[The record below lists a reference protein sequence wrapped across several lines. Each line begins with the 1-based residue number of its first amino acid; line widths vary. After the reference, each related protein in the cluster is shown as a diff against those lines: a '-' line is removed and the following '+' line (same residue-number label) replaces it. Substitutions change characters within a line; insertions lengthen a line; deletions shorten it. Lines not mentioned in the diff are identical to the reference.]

1 MGKEGDVMHKDFNE
15 EQEILKQKI
24 HRVEREIKKRED
36 EEEKFK
42 DKIALLKKA
51 AKGSYNL
58 ELENTK
64 IIYDIVN
71 KNLQNYRES
80 IVNPYFG
87 RIDFKE
93 DKKIPESL
101 YIGKHGIYSS
111 EDGEEIVIDWRAPI
125 SDLYYSGTEGEA
137 YYRSPIGVISGKLL
151 LKRKF
156 LIKDGDLEK
165 IFDDGINEIILK
177 GEEVDQ
183 ENQLVD
189 EFLKINLEE
198 SAGSKLKEVV
208 ATIQREQNDIIRAPL
223 NFPIIVQGS
232 AGSGKT
238 TIALHRLAYLVYR
251 YNEKIT
257 GKDILVL
264 APNKLFLDYISEIL
278 PNLGTYDVNQKT
290 FALLGKD
297 YLNFKSKV
305 YSRDDKLKEILE
317 GDQEKS
323 KLIKNS
329 SKVKG
334 SLVFKVILDRLI
346 TIWERESQN
355 LKDIKVQGFTLYNE
369 KEIKRLYFKD
379 LVHFPVNKRIEEIYK
394 YFKKKLD
401 NTLVKIYEQLDLFYD
416 LKINKIKKNNEDS
429 KERRERLISIYNQ
442 RDEIKNNL
450 KKEALVKL
458 KEYFDTWNSSSGEG
472 LYYRLFEDEEIFNE
486 ATGEKIPKVLADFMK
501 EEVLNNRDKNIID
514 EDDIAPL
521 LYLKFKTEGVKEE
534 NKFKHIVIDEAQ
546 DYSPLMFIVSKMLS
560 IGSSMTIVGDLGQ
573 GIYSYKGIDS
583 WDGLIRDVFEGDCT
597 YISLSQSYRSTIEII
612 DFANEVLSK
621 QQNAPKPAKAV
632 IRRGPKP
639 QLIKFSNFK
648 ELASTIDNLVEE
660 ITSTNKKSIAII
672 CKTFRD
678 CKKLRDRI
686 KAYSKTQ
693 WTLVKE
699 GDSELDVTN
708 IILPSY
714 LTKGLEFDCTIIYDV
729 SKDVYKDSEE
739 DKKLLYVALTR
750 ALHNE
755 YVIYNDEVSELIE

>member
-1 MGKEGDVMHKDFNE
+1 MHKDFNQ
-15 EQEILKQKI
+15 EQVILKNKI
-24 HRVEREIKKRED
+24 HMIKSEIQRREE

-42 DKIALLKKA
+42 DKIAGLKKD
-51 AKGSYNL
+51 AKGSYSL

-71 KNLQNYRES
+71 KNLQNYKES
-80 IVNPYFG
+80 TINPYFG

-93 DKKIPESL
+93 DRKMPENL
-101 YIGKHGIYSS
+101 YIGKHGIYNSD
-111 EDGEEIVIDWRAPI
+111 DGDEIVIDWRAPI
-125 SDLYYSGTEGEA
+125 ADLYYSGTEGEA
-137 YYRSPIGVISGKLL
+137 YYRSPVGVISGKLL
-151 LKRKF
+151 LKRKY
-156 LIKDGDLEK
+156 LIKNGELEK
-165 IFDDGINEIILK
+165 IFDEGINEIILK
-177 GEEVDQ
+177 GEDPNE
-183 ENQLVD
+183 ESQLVD

-208 ATIQREQNDIIRAPL
+208 ATIQKEQNDIIRAPL

-251 YNEKIT
+251 YNEKIS

-297 YLNFKSKV
+297 FLGFKNKIF
-305 YSRDDKLKEILE
+305 SRDDKLKEILE
-317 GDQEKS
+317 GDVERS
-323 KLIKNS
+323 KLLKNS

-346 TIWERESQN
+346 SIWERESQN
-355 LKDIKVQGFTLYNE
+355 LSDIKVQGFTLYTE

-379 LVHFPVNKRIEEIYK
+379 LIHFPVNKRIEEIHK

-401 NTLVKIYEQLDLFYD
+401 NSLVRIYEQLDLFYD
-416 LKINKIKKNNEDS
+416 IKINKIKRNNEDS
-429 KERRERLISIYNQ
+429 PERRKRLIDIYDQ
-442 RDEIKNNL
+442 RDGIKKNL
-450 KKEALVKL
+450 KSESMEKL
-458 KEYFDTWNSSSGEG
+458 KSYFENWNNSSGEG

-486 ATGEKIPKVLADFMK
+486 ASGGKIPEVLAKFMK
-501 EEVLNNRDKNIID
+501 EEILSNRDKNIID

-521 LYLKFKTEGVKEE
+521 LYLKFKTEGIKEE

-546 DYSPLMFIVSKMLS
+546 DYSPLMFTVAKMIS
-560 IGSSMTIVGDLGQ
+560 MGNSMTIVGDLGQ
-573 GIYSYKGIDS
+573 GIYSYKGITS
-583 WDGLIRDVFEGDCT
+583 WDGLINDVFSKECT

-612 DFANEVLSK
+612 DFANGVLEK
-621 QQNAPKPAKAV
+621 QENAPKPAKAV
-632 IRRGPKP
+632 IRSGPKP
-639 QLIKFSNFK
+639 EIVRFNNFK
-648 ELASTIDNLVEE
+648 EFANKVDDIVNKIRSN
-660 ITSTNKKSIAII
+660 NKKSIAII
-672 CKTFRD
+672 CKTFQD

-686 KAYSKTQ
+686 KVYSKNQ
-693 WTLVKE
+693 WLLVKE
-699 GDSELDVTN
+699 GDNELDVN
-708 IILPSY
+708 NVIIPCY
-714 LTKGLEFDCTIIYDV
+714 LTKGLEFDCTIIFDV
-729 SKDVYKDSEE
+729 SKDVYSDTEG

-755 YVIYNDEVSELIE
+755 YIFYKNEPSNLINIY